1 MTSPR
6 GNSSPPQSTGTAL
19 GEVEAA
25 VPRNEHGGVLVTRDQ
40 IRSAFDFLDVDQRG
54 FVTLENLKARL
65 SIFYPDMTARD
76 FRVLLNNASE
86 VTEDDLC
93 DLLLQN
99 DVADYDPVADAFR
112 AYDPDDTGYVSFQVL
127 SHLFERLGY
136 GSLSDDDLKVLVA
149 TADVDKDGRLNLAD
163 FRHLL
168 AM

>member
-6 GNSSPPQSTGTAL
+6 RNSSPRQSTANLFSAL
-19 GEVEAA
+19 EA

-40 IRSAFDFLDVDQRG
+40 IRAAFDFLDVEHRG
-54 FVTLENLKARL
+54 LVTMENLKTRL
-65 SIFYPDMTARD
+65 SIFYPDMTTRD

-99 DVADYDPVADAFR
+99 DVTDYDPVADAFR
-112 AYDPDDTGYVSFQVL
+112 AYDPENTGYVSCQVL

-149 TADVDKDGRLNLAD
+149 TADVDKDGRLNLSD